1 MRGHFEI
8 TEKLDAEFSEF
19 EGLMSKYKTC
29 DQSYMSCDTL
39 STDQIREISTKLTAL
54 SETMSKIADV
64 L

>member
-1 MRGHFEI
+1 MRSMY
-8 TEKLDAEFSEF
+8 T
-19 EGLMSKYKTC
+19 
-29 DQSYMSCDTL
+29 SCDTL